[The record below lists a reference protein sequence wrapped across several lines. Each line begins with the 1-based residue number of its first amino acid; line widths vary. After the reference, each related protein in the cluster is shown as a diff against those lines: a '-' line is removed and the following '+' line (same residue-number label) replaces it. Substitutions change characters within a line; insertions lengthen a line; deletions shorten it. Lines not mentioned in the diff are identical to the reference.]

1 MSDVLYGPL
10 QLVVIGFGRA
20 EIPLDFVNQLR
31 RVRDDG
37 IVRLVDAEFVSK
49 DEHGDINSIQATDL
63 SREEAALFGTLARA
77 LFGYGAAGEEGALL
91 GIDAGLARAETGE
104 FGLSEDDIDEIAD
117 QIEPG
122 TSALFLLLEHVW
134 AIGLKEAIGNANGE
148 VIAQGFITPA
158 TLIAMGQDAMDEA
171 LADG

>member
-1 MSDVLYGPL
+1 L

-20 EIPLDFVNQLR
+20 AIPMDFVNQLR
-31 RVRDDG
+31 RVREEG
-37 IVRLVDAEFVSK
+37 IVRVVDAEFISK

-63 SREEAALFGTLARA
+63 SQEEAALFGTLARA

-91 GIDAGLARAETGE
+91 GIDSALARAETGE

-117 QIEPG
+117 LIEPG
-122 TSALFLLLEHVW
+122 TAALFLLFEHVW
-134 AIGLKEAIGNANGE
+134 AKGLKEAVRNANGE

-158 TLIAMGQDAMDEA
+158 TLIAMGQDAMDEE
-171 LADG
+171 LAEA